1 MKIETD
7 GSLRRKE
14 YSRRNFLG
22 ALGASA
28 AGLLVAPYFKSGSIF
43 ASDLPAG
50 SAYSARVAITQAASY
65 DRTLIQEKVQYLFDQ
80 IGGIGDLFSAGKKVG
95 IKINLTGSSGYATD
109 SKLKGVP
116 ITECMWTHPEVLRAV
131 GEAILDCGV
140 NPSDLYIL
148 EALGDAA
155 SYNNFGYSD
164 VQTYLG
170 ANMVDLNFAAPYQD
184 FITQQVGSNSFF
196 WTSFTLNQILSDID
210 VYVSIPKMK
219 QHAEGSVTCSLK
231 NQIGITPISRYKSP
245 TVGYRREALHTEG
258 TTPSSIQLPRS
269 ICDLNLAR
277 PVHLAVI
284 DGIKNATGGEG
295 AWNPTFEPS
304 ESNVLLAGK
313 EPVAADSIAA
323 SLLGL
328 NPMAATLQR
337 PDGTENNNYL
347 DMLHSKGVG
356 TNQMNEIE
364 VVGDGALLVAVDDKN
379 GDANAPARFQLY
391 QNYPNPFNPRTAIRY
406 QVPAD
411 NNVTLKVFDV
421 LGREVTTL
429 VHKNQ
434 SAGVYT
440 VTFDGSRLS
449 SGTYIYRLRFGS
461 FSTAKRMVL
470 AK

>member
-1 MKIETD
+1 MNNDTDETI
-7 GSLRRKE
+7 RRKE

-28 AGLLVAPYFKSGSIF
+28 AGLFVAPYFKSGSIF
-43 ASDLPAG
+43 AADLPAA
-50 SAYSARVAITQAASY
+50 SAYSAQVAVTQATSY
-65 DRTLIQEKVQYLFDQ
+65 DRTLIQQKVQYLLSQ
-80 IGGIGDLFSAGKKVG
+80 IGGIGDLFSSGKKVG
-95 IKINLTGSSGYATD
+95 IKINLTGSSSYATNPA
-109 SKLKGVP
+109 LKGVP

-140 NPSDLYIL
+140 RPSDIYIL

-164 VQTYLG
+164 VQTHLG
-170 ANMVDLNFAAPYQD
+170 ANMVDLNNAAPYSD
-184 FITQQVGSNSFF
+184 FITREVGSNSFF
-196 WTSFTLNQILSDID
+196 WSTFTLNQILADID

-245 TVGYRREALHTEG
+245 TIAYRREALHTEG

-295 AWNPTFEPS
+295 AWNPTFEPAT
-304 ESNVLLAGK
+304 SNVLLAGK
-313 EPVAADSIAA
+313 EPVAADTIAA

-328 NPMAATLQR
+328 DPEASTLQR

-347 DMLHSKGVG
+347 NMLHSKGVG
-356 TNQMNEIE
+356 TNQRSEIE
-364 VVGDGALLVAVDDKN
+364 VVGDGAGLVAVDDKN
-379 GDANAPARFQLY
+379 GEANVPANFQLY
-391 QNYPNPFNPRTAIRY
+391 QNYPNPFNPSTAIRY
-406 QVPAD
+406 QVPA
-411 NNVTLKVFDV
+411 NTNVTLKVFDV
-421 LGREVTTL
+421 RGREVTTL

-440 VTFDGSRLS
+440 VTFDGRRLS
-449 SGTYIYRLRFGS
+449 SGTYIYRLRAGS
-461 FSTAKRMVL
+461 FSTAKRMLLV
-470 AK
+470 K